1 MMRENLHPTV
11 FVVDDDDAV
20 RKSLVRLLTSAGYHT
35 ASYASA
41 DEFLQHW
48 MKNPVPGC
56 VLLDIYMPGLDGFE
70 LQQKLQ
76 TCAPTIPIIFITG
89 LGDIPSSVKA
99 MKAGAVDFFSKPIDG
114 EKLLEAVGEAIAR
127 DYQERIEGREREK
140 ARRLYDTLTTRE
152 CQVMSLVIRGMLN
165 KQIAD
170 ALGASEKTIKIHR
183 GRVMQKMRAQSVP
196 DLVRVSQK
204 IGLKDDSCAL

>member
-1 MMRENLHPTV
+1 MMMRENFHPTV

-20 RKSLVRLLTSAGYHT
+20 RKSLVRLLTSASYQT

-41 DEFLQHW
+41 DEFLRHW
-48 MKNPVPGC
+48 MKSPVPGC

-76 TCAPTIPIIFITG
+76 TCAATIPIIFITG

-114 EKLLEAVGEAIAR
+114 EKLLEAVDEAIAR
-127 DYQERIEGREREK
+127 DHQERIERREREK
-140 ARRLYDTLTTRE
+140 ARRLYDKLTPRE
-152 CQVMSLVIRGMLN
+152 CQVMSLVICGMLN

-204 IGLKDDSCAL
+204 IGLKDDSCA